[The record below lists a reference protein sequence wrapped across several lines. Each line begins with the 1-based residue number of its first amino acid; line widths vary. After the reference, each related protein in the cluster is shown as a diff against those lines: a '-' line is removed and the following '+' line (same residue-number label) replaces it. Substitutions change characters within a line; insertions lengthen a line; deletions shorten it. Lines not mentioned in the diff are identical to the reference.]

1 MARYIGIDL
10 GTTNSTVSVSNLT
23 FRGDIEPT
31 TLRVTQIA
39 EDGFNIIEEES
50 LPSVLYVEE
59 GGTSYVGHYAKR
71 MNSVYTD
78 RVIKESKRYIGEDLR
93 WDIDEESYYADKVAS
108 FFLDILKKQ
117 VEKYYNGEKVEGAVI
132 TIPANFHFQHQQATR
147 TAGVLAGFDKDKI
160 HMIPEPTAALLDF
173 LNEEEKLDATAR
185 RIDITNGPKNLM
197 VFDLGGGTCD
207 VSILRVEEDAQG
219 GIDIQEL
226 SISQYMELGGRDFDQ
241 EIMKM
246 LFRKYLGAMNLTQT
260 SLLNQYGKATLIKLV
275 ECFVDIAER
284 AKKRFSSQVLASQK
298 DYYEHATEFN
308 DLVYREQLPAALLP
322 KELVQTI
329 SLTKSEYDEAI
340 KHLLYKEFSEKD
352 KDIES
357 PILSALE
364 DARLGAMS
372 LDDIDAVF
380 LVGGMTYYPTIQS
393 RIHEI
398 FKKRIIPLQSL
409 NPMLSVSRG
418 AAIYHQKL
426 NAIRYKI
433 VDPSEKSSIVPKETG
448 TVSYCHCPK

>member
-1 MARYIGIDL
+1 
-10 GTTNSTVSVSNLT
+10 
-23 FRGDIEPT
+23 
-31 TLRVTQIA
+31 
-39 EDGFNIIEEES
+39 
-50 LPSVLYVEE
+50 
-59 GGTSYVGHYAKR
+59 
-71 MNSVYTD
+71 
-78 RVIKESKRYIGEDLR
+78 
-93 WDIDEESYYADKVAS
+93 
-108 FFLDILKKQ
+108 
-117 VEKYYNGEKVEGAVI
+117 
-132 TIPANFHFQHQQATR
+132 
-147 TAGVLAGFDKDKI
+147 
-160 HMIPEPTAALLDF
+160 MIPEPTAALLDF

-246 LFRKYLGAMNLTQT
+246 LFRKYLRAMNLTQT

-448 TVSYCHCPK
+448 TVYTATVPSNIFINVAGGDPIALLEKGQVLPYEKTFRDQFYVSGVDNGMSEITTMRLALFTAPNALSIRTKNLKEARIEFKKPIKKNSKLVLKVTCDKERDVKLRAWLDDDSTEMLEVHIGANEYSEEETNRMKEMHSTVSVVGRLS